1 MRLLSKLMQMTE
13 KRRTKNM
20 KTATGGR
27 MMFRITPNCT
37 PMITNG
43 YIIIEML

>member
-1 MRLLSKLMQMTE
+1 MTM
-13 KRRTKNM
+13 KRRTKNT

-27 MMFRITPNCT
+27 IIFRITPNYT
-37 PMITNG
+37 PMIING